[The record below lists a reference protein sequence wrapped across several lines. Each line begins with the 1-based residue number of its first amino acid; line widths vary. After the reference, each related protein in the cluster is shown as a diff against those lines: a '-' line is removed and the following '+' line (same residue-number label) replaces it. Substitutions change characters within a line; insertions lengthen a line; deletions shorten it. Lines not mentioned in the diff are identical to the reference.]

1 MKALDEENKDEA
13 DSLLEKLSDRTFY
26 RNYESSYLSVA
37 KSRYAAAYGSSVDE
51 MENLKDALH
60 HDNYYK
66 YNAQVLP
73 DEFQKIARRRLFAL
87 EVEHKRYADAMLSY
101 QSMKEA
107 YGEDF
112 VKPFNKAYRQM
123 TDPVSNE
130 APCSVPL
137 TLDENGY
144 AFFNLQST
152 LKPSHQ
158 HYKKSNFVAE
168 RSISSLDSKTTST
181 TKSLT
186 VCIPVISKYSGKAM
200 QISTLYSSND
210 RKPPA

>member
-13 DSLLEKLSDRTFY
+13 DSLLEKLSDGTFY

-37 KSRYAAAYGSSVDE
+37 KSRYAAAYGSSVDK
-51 MENLKDALH
+51 MEHLKDALH

-66 YNAQVLP
+66 NNAQTLP
-73 DEFQKIARRRLFAL
+73 DDFQKIARRRLFAL

-123 TDPVSNE
+123 TDLASNE
-130 APCSVPL
+130 VPYSVPL

-144 AFFNLQST
+144 AFFNLH
-152 LKPSHQ
+152 KPGI
-158 HYKKSNFVAE
+158 YFKAE
-168 RSISSLDSKTTST
+168 
-181 TKSLT
+181 
-186 VCIPVISKYSGKAM
+186 
-200 QISTLYSSND
+200 
-210 RKPPA
+210 PPALQEIKLRCRAKYFFFGFESDKHYQIPDSWHPCHIEILGKGNADFDVVQFK